1 MKLDRL
7 PPDPGAVASFYE
19 DALTALGAVVER
31 SWYDRIDVLAEG
43 EAARIWN
50 DSGTLHQGELRFPP
64 VDGTG
69 LRDATI
75 EVFPGCP
82 TTFRLTELLNPRP
95 TLLRRAVLDADA
107 AARRLPT
114 DEVAAR
120 TWSSCFPQASR
131 FIRLTA
137 FTPTFHFSVAAV
149 VRCEIQAIDQVWST
163 HRIQFSTVD
172 GRRAPHDAVLTFD
185 PRPPA
190 DVPWPELAPNTLREY
205 LTTALSTDLEPELED
220 VRARQQR
227 HLTREIQRIDEY
239 FANYERE
246 LRSRRIR
253 GGADPA
259 TARKNLE
266 ERIAAAKAEHRRR
279 RLDQLDR
286 HAIRIT
292 PHVDALLLVAEPA
305 WATRVAIPHGREQQ
319 TRPALF
325 VPRTRQWHL
334 HPAEA

>member
-7 PPDPGAVASFYE
+7 PPDPGAIAGFYE

-43 EAARIWN
+43 EAARVWN

-64 VDGTG
+64 TDSTG
-69 LRDATI
+69 LRDAAV

-82 TTFRLTELLNPRP
+82 TTFRLAELLNPEP
-95 TLLRRAVLDADA
+95 TLLRRAVLDAND
-107 AARRLPT
+107 AARRLPSE
-114 DEVAAR
+114 EVAAR
-120 TWSSCFPQASR
+120 TWASCFPRISR
-131 FIRLTA
+131 FTRLTA
-137 FTPTFHFSVAAV
+137 FTPTFHFSLAAI
-149 VRCEIQAIDQVWST
+149 VRCEIQAIDQVWSA
-163 HRIQFSTVD
+163 HRIQVSTID
-172 GRRAPHDAVLTFD
+172 GRRAPQDSVLSFD
-185 PRPPA
+185 PRPPT
-190 DVPWPELAPNTLREY
+190 DIPWPEPDTVLLQDHLAA
-205 LTTALSTDLEPELED
+205 ALAIDLEPELDD
-220 VRARQQR
+220 VRTRQQR

-239 FANYERE
+239 FANYEAE
-246 LRSRRIR
+246 LRSRRVR
-253 GGADPA
+253 GGADPT

-266 ERIAAAKAEHRRR
+266 ERIAAARAEHRRR

-305 WATRVAIPHGREQQ
+305 WATRIAVQVDRDQQ
-319 TRPALF
+319 THSALF
-325 VPRTRQWHL
+325 VPYTRHWHL

>member
-43 EAARIWN
+43 ESARVWN
-50 DSGTLHQGELRFPP
+50 DSGSLHHGELRFPP

-69 LRDATI
+69 LRDATV

-82 TTFRLTELLNPRP
+82 TTFRLTELVNPRP
-95 TLLRRAVLDADA
+95 TRLRRAVLDADA

-114 DEVAAR
+114 DEVATR
-120 TWSSCFPQASR
+120 TWASCFQQASR
-131 FIRLTA
+131 FTRLTA
-137 FTPTFHFSVAAV
+137 FTPTFHFSVAAI
-149 VRCEIQAIDQVWST
+149 VRCEIQAIDQVWSA
-163 HRIQFSTVD
+163 HRIQFSTID
-172 GRRAPHDAVLTFD
+172 GRRATQDTMLTFD

-190 DVPWPELAPNTLREY
+190 DVPWPELDLVTLPEH
-205 LTTALSTDLEPELED
+205 LAAALSANLEPELED

-227 HLTREIQRIDEY
+227 HLTRELQRIDEY

-246 LRSRRIR
+246 LRGRRIR
-253 GGADPA
+253 GGADAA
-259 TARKNLE
+259 TARKNVE
-266 ERIAAAKAEHRRR
+266 ERVAAAKAEHRRR

-305 WATRVAIPHGREQQ
+305 WATRVAVPHGREQQ
-319 TRPALF
+319 TRSALF
-325 VPRTRQWHL
+325 VPFTRQWHL
-334 HPAEA
+334 HPEEA

>member
-7 PPDPGAVASFYE
+7 PPDPGAVAGFYE

-43 EAARIWN
+43 EAARVWN

-64 VDGTG
+64 ADGTG
-69 LRDATI
+69 LRDATL

-120 TWSSCFPQASR
+120 TWASCFPQSSR
-131 FIRLTA
+131 FTRLAA
-137 FTPTFHFSVAAV
+137 FTSQFHFSLAAV
-149 VRCEIQAIDQVWST
+149 VRCEIQAIDQVWSA
-163 HRIQFSTVD
+163 HRIQFSTID
-172 GRRAPHDAVLTFD
+172 GRRAPQDTVLAFD
-185 PRPPA
+185 PRPP
-190 DVPWPELAPNTLREY
+190 DDIPWPEPDPITFSDHLAA
-205 LTTALSTDLEPELED
+205 ALSTDLEPELED

-253 GGADPA
+253 GGGDPT

-305 WATRVAIPHGREQQ
+305 WATRVAIQDGREQQ
-319 TRPALF
+319 THSAVYIPH
-325 VPRTRQWHL
+325 TRQWHL